1 MTDRHQTR
9 TRTTFLLTS
18 LLPPAQV
25 PAWPKT
31 QFGEQD
37 SWARVTESSPA
48 KISAKSEFIVDD
60 APAVRASG
68 VNNR

>member
-1 MTDRHQTR
+1 MFQKYVRE
-9 TRTTFLLTS
+9 
-18 LLPPAQV
+18 AIV
-25 PAWPKT
+25 T

-60 APAVRASG
+60 APAVRGASG